1 MTNDFRRVLKNIMN
15 ITNEQLDKIKEILSR
30 YDIYQEYFHHVATID
45 CDFKVFA
52 NKEVECLYYL
62 FVDIF
67 DKFPKER
74 FGKFELKG
82 KFINID
88 HIDSYKKEMSGKRIL
103 LVADFITDIDEIR
116 KDIQALK
123 NISPKVTTWCLLCDA
138 DKVKDTDK
146 DVEDTF
152 GHVIYSATRFIRE
165 PVQRVSDTLN
175 YLNIRMNYNGI
186 KIATDRDIKSLL
198 GKNVYCLKKD
208 YRIPNYDSSKLFVS
222 FYDKDNILKEN
233 GITFFIRFYQNIDG
247 VTIIPELI
255 IPNIDQENI
264 VSYCQNLLSKF
275 NLPIKSNNPDQ
286 CYKDTINQLKYF
298 LLEDYLR
305 NAQSKDHINIED
317 KYSNFDIKSYIY
329 RKMRNNDN
337 YVDLHSLIKE
347 IAQNPAIDEQD
358 VILQLI
364 MLLDENKI
372 LLKDKDIS
380 YGTKIKKTAI
390 FYRLIYELCPNTTCF
405 FYYSDGDRGF
415 LEYCARY
422 MLEYFKDPEYLN
434 FYINLSD
441 DQQELINDCVSL
453 PYDYFIDKLN
463 VDFDRLKM
471 YMKLIYKKY
480 EDDLGQTRELKN
492 STLF

>member
-1 MTNDFRRVLKNIMN
+1 M
-15 ITNEQLDKIKEILSR
+15 
-30 YDIYQEYFHHVATID
+30 
-45 CDFKVFA
+45 
-52 NKEVECLYYL
+52 
-62 FVDIF
+62 
-67 DKFPKER
+67 
-74 FGKFELKG
+74 
-82 KFINID
+82 
-88 HIDSYKKEMSGKRIL
+88 
-103 LVADFITDIDEIR
+103 
-116 KDIQALK
+116 
-123 NISPKVTTWCLLCDA
+123 
-138 DKVKDTDK
+138 
-146 DVEDTF
+146 
-152 GHVIYSATRFIRE
+152 
-165 PVQRVSDTLN
+165 
-175 YLNIRMNYNGI
+175 
-186 KIATDRDIKSLL
+186 
-198 GKNVYCLKKD
+198 
-208 YRIPNYDSSKLFVS
+208 
-222 FYDKDNILKEN
+222 
-233 GITFFIRFYQNIDG
+233 
-247 VTIIPELI
+247 
-255 IPNIDQENI
+255 
-264 VSYCQNLLSKF
+264 
-275 NLPIKSNNPDQ
+275 PIKSSDPDQ
-286 CYKDTINQLKYF
+286 CYKGTINQLKYF

-305 NAQSKDHINIED
+305 NAQSKDHIDIKD
-317 KYSNFDIKSYIY
+317 TYSNFDIKSYVY
-329 RKMRNNDN
+329 RKMRKCDN
-337 YVDLHSLIKE
+337 YIDLHSLIKE
-347 IAQNPAIDEQD
+347 IAQNPTIDEQD